1 MAECSADIKI
11 PDNSEV
17 ALVIVL
23 YNPSADDL
31 RNVTQLSMKYEG
43 VVVDNS
49 VEENFDGREVNR
61 MEYISLRGNHG
72 IAEAQNVAVREILAR
87 GKARYVV
94 FFDQDSRYEEG
105 YPLRIA
111 AYFGQIASQLPNLAA
126 LGPTVITND
135 TAEEYH
141 SAFHEDRYLTSDFIV
156 RRDIISSGC
165 CISTAV
171 LSDVGLLDESL
182 FIDFV
187 DTEWG
192 FRAQSKGYVVGV
204 TPRVKIKHKVGLG
217 EIHIGKH
224 IVSIAAPYRYYYQYR
239 NFLLLLR
246 RGYVPIQFKVNFG
259 IKLLC
264 RFFYLPFVI
273 EKGWDSWKNMAR
285 GTADGLRAVFAN
297 Q

>member
-1 MAECSADIKI
+1 MEERAADIKL
-11 PDNSEV
+11 PANSDV
-17 ALVIVL
+17 ALVLVL

-31 RNVTQLSMKYEG
+31 HNVTQLSMRYEG
-43 VVVDNS
+43 VIVDNS
-49 VEENFDGREVNR
+49 DEDNFDGREVNR
-61 MEYISLRGNHG
+61 MEYIPLHGNHG
-72 IAEAQNVAVREILAR
+72 IAEAQNVALRNILAR
-87 GKARYVV
+87 GRAHYAV
-94 FFDQDSRYEEG
+94 FFDQDSRYQEG
-105 YPLRIA
+105 YPLKIA
-111 AYFGQIASQLPNLAA
+111 AYFEQTASLLPNIAA

-135 TAEEYH
+135 TEEEYR
-141 SAFHEDRYLTSDFIV
+141 SAFHDDKYLTSDFIV

-171 LSDVGLLDESL
+171 LNAVGLLDESL

-187 DTEWG
+187 DTEWC

-239 NFLLLLR
+239 NFLLLLS
-246 RGYVPIQFKVNFG
+246 RGYVPLQFKINFG

-264 RFFYLPFVI
+264 RFFYLPFMI
-273 EKGWDSWKNMAR
+273 KNGRKSWQNMAR
-285 GTADGLRAVFAN
+285 GIADGIKATLSK
-297 Q
+297 